1 MKDVITLNQESFNK
15 ACLELYRKVEDDG
28 YQPDWVIGIA
38 SGGVKLLKELQ
49 LENREKRLEVNLKR
63 PSTKYKR
70 DMGWIKFL
78 PKIILDNLRRVES
91 YFVEKKTKKSLHKN
105 SNYRDSDK
113 LNNVIAQLE
122 SMKCNFSHSKIL
134 IVDDAID
141 SGMTMSVVQQAILL
155 FDSTATVKT
164 AVIVKTLK
172 SQFFKPDFFLFNE
185 VLIRFPW
192 SKDYIK

>member
-1 MKDVITLNQESFNK
+1 MKDVITLNQESFSK

-38 SGGVKLLKELQ
+38 SGGVKLLDELP
-49 LENREKRLEVNLKR
+49 LKNREKGLEVNLKR
-63 PSTKYKR
+63 PSTKYKH
-70 DMGWIKFL
+70 DMSWIKFL
-78 PKIILDNLRRVES
+78 PKVILDNLRRVES
-91 YFVEKKTKKSLHKN
+91 YFVEKKTKKSLLKN
-105 SNYRDSDK
+105 SNYRNSDK
-113 LNNVIAQLE
+113 LNNVTAQLE

-155 FDSTATVKT
+155 FDSSATVKT

-172 SQFFKPDFFLFNE
+172 YQFFKPDFFLFNE